1 MLLGQVVT
9 FHCFVAL
16 VMADQSQPSGAPSQS
31 PSVTQSQPVQ
41 QQPQQGKQFLMLQQ
55 ISTMKKFF
63 TCNVIFL
70 LKF

>member
-41 QQPQQGKQFLMLQQ
+41 QQPQQGKQFLMP
-55 ISTMKKFF
+55 
-63 TCNVIFL
+63 
-70 LKF
+70 